1 MKKESKNSLLGVIGA
16 ILFALIGAIPFIALY
31 VYCNIRWSFLAYFIG
46 VCSYL
51 GYRLFKGKH
60 DNKVIVKTG
69 IVTLVVTLLAILF
82 IIPSLLIVNKNMGPI
97 SDVLPIL
104 YDDIDFV
111 KVIIKDTIVALIFA
125 GFSIYTVYKRI
136 TPKEVVVEGEELEEE
151 KPIKKVKKVT
161 KKK

>member
-1 MKKESKNSLLGVIGA
+1 
-16 ILFALIGAIPFIALY
+16 
-31 VYCNIRWSFLAYFIG
+31 
-46 VCSYL
+46 
-51 GYRLFKGKH
+51 
-60 DNKVIVKTG
+60 
-69 IVTLVVTLLAILF
+69 
-82 IIPSLLIVNKNMGPI
+82 MGPI

-125 GFSIYTVYKRI
+125 DFSIYTVYKRI
-136 TPKEVVVEGEELEEE
+136 TPKEVVVEREELEEE